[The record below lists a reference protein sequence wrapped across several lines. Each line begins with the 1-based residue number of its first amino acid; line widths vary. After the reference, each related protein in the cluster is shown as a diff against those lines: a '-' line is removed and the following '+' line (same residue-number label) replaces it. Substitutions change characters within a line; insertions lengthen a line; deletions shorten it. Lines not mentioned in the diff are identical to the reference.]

1 MSLVLD
7 ASLRYNHQLINGLT
21 DIFYFGGLLQIIWGA
36 GCISI
41 YNYRAKRIFDQNMI
55 VMNRFKQI
63 MDKSTEGIII
73 MNEKTIEYIN
83 DKFIEQ

>member
-1 MSLVLD
+1 MNLVLD
-7 ASLRYNHQLINGLT
+7 ASLRYNHQLINGLN
-21 DIFYFGGLLQIIWGA
+21 DIFNFGGLLQIVMGA
-36 GCISI
+36 GCISL
-41 YNYRAKRIFDQNMI
+41 YNYRAERTNGQNII